1 MARIEGIKKR
11 LEKNNTDEKTIKEI
25 IGDGDLVNIIKRM
38 EKSLKPD
45 IMHEILGSCA
55 CTGGKKYLNYCENIG
70 KEIAGKTLKEK
81 VDFLNKDSDSE
92 KIILR
97 STNTM
102 AFILSNK
109 DDNKYKCVC
118 SATVKKGIKVADL
131 TLKNNNSDDC
141 VMPLSYCFCCAGSM
155 RLHLQLKLGIE
166 LKAKEIVSSPINS
179 KGKKPC
185 EILFEII
192 S

>member
-11 LEKNNTDEKTIKEI
+11 LGKNNTDEKTIKEI
-25 IGDGDLVNIIKRM
+25 IGDGDLVNIIRRM

-45 IMHEILGSCA
+45 IMHEILDSCA

-81 VDFLNKDSDSE
+81 VDFLNKDSGSE

-97 STNTM
+97 NTNTIT
-102 AFILSNK
+102 FILSNK

-131 TLKNNNSDDC
+131 TLENNISDDC
-141 VMPLSYCFCCAGSM
+141 IMPLSYCFCCAGSM

-166 LKAKEIVSSPINS
+166 IKTKEIVSSPINS

-192 S
+192 L